1 MSKCTKTQ
9 KALCKDLC
17 DICFERCFLNYKGKT
32 KNGKLK
38 VECWDSEMN
47 GDIIPREVTYFSNL
61 KYWFKCDICFH
72 SFEKVIGT
80 VTKSTWCP
88 YCSIPVKKVCD
99 NFDCTFCY
107 NNSFISYEGKTKND
121 KLKVE
126 CWDHEMNDEIKPRN
140 IIINSNK
147 KFWFK
152 CDQCF
157 HSFEMIICS
166 ITSKKKIWCPYCSI
180 PVKKLC
186 DNIDC
191 KHCYNNSFIG
201 YKGKTKNDKLKVEC
215 WDHEMND
222 EIKPRDIMKGSK
234 EKKWFKCDQCFHSF
248 EMIIYSVTS
257 KAECWCPYCSI
268 PVKKLCDNEKCK
280 HCYKNSFISYK
291 GKTKNNK
298 LKVDCYN
305 IKKNKINPR
314 FLSMNSHTKCWF
326 DCDVCDHPFETTIKY
341 ITCKKPNWCPYC
353 AIPSK
358 KKCKNKECLF
368 CYNKSFISYKGK
380 TKNGKLKIDCW
391 NDKMNNDIQKKNIIK
406 HCNKKFWFTCDI
418 CNHNLNISIVNIV
431 LNNIWCSYC
440 SAKKICCDKDC
451 THCYNKSFASY
462 KGITTKGKLK
472 IDCLIN
478 EINLRD
484 IAKHS
489 GKKYYFN
496 CDICDNNFEKRII
509 KITSN
514 NSWCP
519 YCKNKTEGKFKYWF
533 ETKYSEYILKYQAKY
548 NWCKN
553 IDTNKH
559 LFFDFVIEDLK
570 LIIEIDGEQ
579 HFRQV
584 SNWSTP
590 DERFEFDKYKMEE
603 AMRNDYSIVRILQED
618 IYYDKNEWE
627 IKFDKILKKYEK
639 PTVICIGCKTLYN
652 KYLEVKDVDQV
663 RNELKYKCDCCNI
676 SFKFMS
682 GYKRHCKTNKHQT
695 NLKSLELSPLTV

>member
-47 GDIIPREVTYFSNL
+47 GDIIPRYITISTNF
-61 KYWFKCDICFH
+61 KYWFKCDVCFH
-72 SFEKVIGT
+72 SFESRIG
-80 VTKSTWCP
+80 
-88 YCSIPVKKVCD
+88 D
-99 NFDCTFCY
+99 
-107 NNSFISYEGKTKND
+107 
-121 KLKVE
+121 
-126 CWDHEMNDEIKPRN
+126 
-140 IIINSNK
+140 
-147 KFWFK
+147 
-152 CDQCF
+152 
-157 HSFEMIICS
+157 
-166 ITSKKKIWCPYCSI
+166 ITSKKQKWCSYCYNR
-180 PVKKLC
+180 KLC
-186 DNIDC
+186 KNKCDICFN
-191 KHCYNNSFIG
+191 KSFAN

-215 WDHEMND
+215 WDYEMNGD
-222 EIKPRDIMKGSK
+222 IIPRYITYSSSFKY
-234 EKKWFKCDQCFHSF
+234 WFKCDICFHSF
-248 EMIIYSVTS
+248 ESKIGNITS
-257 KAECWCPYCSI
+257 KHQRWCPYCSI
-268 PVKKLCDNEKCK
+268 PTKKLC
-280 HCYKNSFISYK
+280 
-291 GKTKNNK
+291 
-298 LKVDCYN
+298 
-305 IKKNKINPR
+305 
-314 FLSMNSHTKCWF
+314 
-326 DCDVCDHPFETTIKY
+326 
-341 ITCKKPNWCPYC
+341 
-353 AIPSK
+353 K
-358 KKCKNKECLF
+358 KKDCIF
-368 CYNKSFISYKGK
+368 CYNNSFECYEGK
-380 TKNGKLKIDCW
+380 TKNGKFKIKCLSI
-391 NDKMNNDIQKKNIIK
+391 KNNDNIIPRYIIK
-406 HCNKKFWFTCDI
+406 NCAKKYWFICDICTHSFHISINHITSNNPRWCPYCSFQKLCIDEKCEFCFNNSFASYEGKTIINKRKNECLNFKLNNNIKSRNIFKSSNKKYWFDCDI
-418 CNHNLNISIVNIV
+418 CNNLF
-431 LNNIWCSYC
+431 
-440 SAKKICCDKDC
+440 KIRIYHITIK
-451 THCYNKSFASY
+451 THSC
-462 KGITTKGKLK
+462 
-472 IDCLIN
+472 
-478 EINLRD
+478 
-484 IAKHS
+484 
-489 GKKYYFN
+489 
-496 CDICDNNFEKRII
+496 
-509 KITSN
+509 
-514 NSWCP
+514 WCP

-639 PTVICIGCKTLYN
+639 PTVICIGCKTKYK